1 MRQQA
6 GFCRQWIDDRAASR
20 LSGDAGAAKAKEGC
34 DHGAARTPDRRTESA
49 PARKVLACLRGPG
62 DRPARSAVACV
73 ARLSRVQRREAVPS
87 RDTSLLFLGWGLRG
101 ASWARRSE
109 GRRVGVEGYST
120 GEHRGGQM

>member
-34 DHGAARTPDRRTESA
+34 DHGAARTPDRSTESA

-87 RDTSLLFLGWGLRG
+87 RETCRLVLGWALRG
-101 ASWARRSE
+101 ASASRSE
-109 GRRVGVEGYST
+109 
-120 GEHRGGQM
+120 EHTSAIQSLMSQ

>member
-87 RDTSLLFLGWGLRG
+87 RETCRLVLGWADRK
-101 ASWARRSE
+101 
-109 GRRVGVEGYST
+109 ST
-120 GEHRGGQM
+120 RLNSSP